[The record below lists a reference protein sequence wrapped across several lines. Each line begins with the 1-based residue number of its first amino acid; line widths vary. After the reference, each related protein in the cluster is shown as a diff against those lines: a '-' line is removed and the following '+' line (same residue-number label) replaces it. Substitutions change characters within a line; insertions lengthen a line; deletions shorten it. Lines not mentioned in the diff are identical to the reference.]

1 MTGATLGRAKPAIL
15 RWLVGDLRFTIV
27 SNNCWGA
34 HIYQALGIA
43 YRTPFVGLFIPP
55 KSYVELLRQFDY
67 YVHCSL
73 EFVDRST
80 ERHINAWRENEGLR
94 YPIGLLGGAVEINFQ
109 HYADEHEAREKW
121 TRRCECLV
129 RDPNRR
135 YYKFDDREGTTDEG
149 IRAFCALPLANRVC
163 FTSRFH
169 DADTVVVP
177 PAADESCVPDGVT
190 LAACFRRY
198 FNTMRWI
205 SRWPRAVPQPSLL

>member
-1 MTGATLGRAKPAIL
+1 MTGAALRGAKPAFL

-67 YVHCSL
+67 YVRCSL
-73 EFVDRST
+73 EFVDCST

-94 YPIGLLGGAVEINFQ
+94 YPIGLLGGVVEINFQ

-121 TRRCECLV
+121 TRRCQRIV
-129 RDPNRR
+129 SDPNRCFF
-135 YYKFDDREGTTDEG
+135 KLDDRE
-149 IRAFCALPLANRVC
+149 RATHSGSQC
-163 FTSRFH
+163 
-169 DADTVVVP
+169 
-177 PAADESCVPDGVT
+177 
-190 LAACFRRY
+190 
-198 FNTMRWI
+198 
-205 SRWPRAVPQPSLL
+205 